1 MFCRLN
7 AGSAFVNPY
16 QLPPKKFDLDQSQ
29 DGEADRRYDSAEG
42 AGAGGSGHKMTV
54 SSEQEAV
61 SSKRTKEKRMQR
73 SVFVV
78 ICLLATV
85 LLPTTPGA
93 QQPKKIF
100 RIVYLAAQDA
110 AIESERSEAIRLA
123 VHELGYIEGQNLAIE
138 YRYVEGKKYDRAR
151 ELATELVSLKVDLIL
166 VSGGARVI
174 QPARNATN
182 TIPLVMVG
190 QGVDPVRAGFVKSLA
205 RPGGNL
211 TGITMLTRELSGK
224 RLELLQEALPKISRV
239 AVLYEP
245 VPVAALEVKDLQAAA
260 RELRLTIQTW
270 EVRKAGEFEKV
281 FAAISKAHP
290 DGLYIAGSTLV
301 FANLKRT
308 ARFAL
313 KSRLAS
319 IYNGKDFVDE
329 GGLLSYGAD
338 LGASYRR
345 VAYYVDRILKGAKPS
360 DLPIEQPTK
369 FELVINLKTA
379 NQIGVKIPQKVLA
392 RADKVIR

>member
-1 MFCRLN
+1 
-7 AGSAFVNPY
+7 
-16 QLPPKKFDLDQSQ
+16 
-29 DGEADRRYDSAEG
+29 
-42 AGAGGSGHKMTV
+42 
-54 SSEQEAV
+54 
-61 SSKRTKEKRMQR
+61 MQR

-100 RIVYLAAQDA
+100 RIGYLAAQDA
-110 AIESERSEAIRLA
+110 AIESERSKAIRLA

-151 ELATELVSLKVDLIL
+151 ELAAELVSLKVDLIL

-245 VPVAALEVKDLQAAA
+245 GPVAALEVKDLQAAA